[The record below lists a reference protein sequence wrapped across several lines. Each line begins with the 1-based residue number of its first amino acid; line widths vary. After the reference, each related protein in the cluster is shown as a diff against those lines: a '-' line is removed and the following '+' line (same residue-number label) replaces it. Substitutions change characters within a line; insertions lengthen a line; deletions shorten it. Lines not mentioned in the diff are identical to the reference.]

1 MREEILKRFF
11 VGEVGTDVLA
21 ADLDGSMVE
30 GRDTTR
36 HYIEDFEASEEDF
49 EVQPKHLVSICDA
62 VLNGGIEAQHLRIIG
77 FCIVGSD
84 TFKYDTDV
92 PEGDLVGETVLDWSA
107 PEANYP
113 LTIENV
119 RKFRERLITGRNP
132 FAADG
137 AGQRST
143 L

>member
-11 VGEVGTDVLA
+11 VGEVGADTLA
-21 ADLDGSMVE
+21 ADLDGSMIE

-36 HYIEDFEASEEDF
+36 HIIEDMEGEF
-49 EVQPKHLVSICDA
+49 EVRPEHLVSVCDV
-62 VLNGGIEAQHLRIIG
+62 VLSGEIEAKYLRLIG
-77 FCIVGSD
+77 FCIVASD
-84 TFKYDTDV
+84 AFEYNTDT

-119 RKFRERLITGRNP
+119 RKFRERLVTGRNP
-132 FAADG
+132 FAVEG
-137 AGQRST
+137 AG
-143 L
+143 